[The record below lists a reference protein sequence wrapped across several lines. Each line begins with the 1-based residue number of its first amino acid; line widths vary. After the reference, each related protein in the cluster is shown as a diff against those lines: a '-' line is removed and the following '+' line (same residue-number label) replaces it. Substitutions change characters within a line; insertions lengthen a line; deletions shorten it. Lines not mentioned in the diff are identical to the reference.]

1 MGFVVVVGF
10 ERAFSDE
17 RERERERRYNNG
29 SRIVVE
35 DAPSRVRRDDD
46 L

>member
-1 MGFVVVVGF
+1 MGSSSSSSLVLS
-10 ERAFSDE
+10 ALPT
-17 RERERERRYNNG
+17 RERERRYG